1 VSFAFINMQVEKL
14 AEVAVRDPLSETTRK
29 ERRALLG
36 VGIIIICIL
45 KTGMLPTKIEALG
58 IEFSQTDQ
66 KYLFHI
72 LAAIVIY
79 YLAAFLIY
87 AFSDFITWRI
97 SYCSILQAEWSKPMP
112 TLDEDKT
119 LTSDEQRIKQ
129 LERQLEKFKSE
140 ARRNEMTSRLGLD
153 MEHWYMPNTLIRLS
167 SPVSLLRGIFEFVL
181 PLVVGG
187 YALFLII
194 ARH

>member
-1 VSFAFINMQVEKL
+1 MTVKVDSL

-29 ERRALLG
+29 ERRGLLG
-36 VGIIIICIL
+36 VGIVIICII

-72 LAAIVIY
+72 LAAVVIY

-87 AFSDFITWRI
+87 AVSDFILWKI
-97 SYCSILQAEWSKPMP
+97 AAGSILDAEWTRP
-112 TLDEDKT
+112 LGIADENKI
-119 LTSDEQRIKQ
+119 LTADEQRIKQ
-129 LERQLEKFKSE
+129 LERQLAKLELE
-140 ARRNEMTSRLGLD
+140 VRRKELTDRMGLNF
-153 MEHWYMPNTLIRLS
+153 EHMMMPNALIGLS
-167 SPVSLLRGIFEFVL
+167 GTVSLLRGIFEFLL

-187 YALFLII
+187 YALFLILM
-194 ARH
+194 RH

>member
-1 VSFAFINMQVEKL
+1 MQVEKL